1 MSFGEF
7 EKLSD
12 LGKGSFGS
20 VYKVKRKNDGKIY
33 ALKKVDMSRLNNK
46 EKENSLNEVRILASV
61 NCENVVS
68 YKDAFYD
75 TESNSLCIVMEYAD
89 DGDLE
94 SKINKNEKLKQ
105 IFPEEEIWR
114 IFTGMALGIKSL
126 HDKNIMHRDL
136 KSANIFLNKNGDAK
150 IGDMNVSK
158 VLKMGLLNNTQTGTP
173 YYASPEVWK
182 DQPYDYK
189 SDIDMLV
196 HVSVSVTISIPIII
210 TMTMTMI
217 MTTTMT
223 IHLTMTLT
231 MITTTTL
238 IIIMIHI

>member
-1 MSFGEF
+1 MSFGDF
-7 EKLSD
+7 EKISD

-20 VYKVKRKNDGKIY
+20 VYKVKRIKDGKIY

-61 NCENVVS
+61 NSENVIS

-75 TESNSLCIVMEYAD
+75 LESNSLCIVMEYAD

-94 SKINKNEKLKQ
+94 SKINKIEKMKQ

-114 IFTGMALGIKSL
+114 IFTGMAFGIKSL

-136 KSANIFLNKNGDAK
+136 KSANIFLNKSGDAK

-158 VLKMGLLNNTQTGTP
+158 VLKMGLVNTQTGTP

-182 DQPYDYK
+182 DMPYDYK
-189 SDIDMLV
+189 SDIWSLCKN
-196 HVSVSVTISIPIII
+196 
-210 TMTMTMI
+210 
-217 MTTTMT
+217 
-223 IHLTMTLT
+223 
-231 MITTTTL
+231 
-238 IIIMIHI
+238 

>member
-20 VYKVKRKNDGKIY
+20 VYKVKRKRDGKIY

-94 SKINKNEKLKQ
+94 SKINKNEKMKQ
-105 IFPEEEIWR
+105 NFPEEEIWR

-158 VLKMGLLNNTQTGTP
+158 VLKIGLLNNTQTGTP

-189 SDIDMLV
+189 SDIWSLGKK
-196 HVSVSVTISIPIII
+196 
-210 TMTMTMI
+210 
-217 MTTTMT
+217 
-223 IHLTMTLT
+223 
-231 MITTTTL
+231 
-238 IIIMIHI
+238 